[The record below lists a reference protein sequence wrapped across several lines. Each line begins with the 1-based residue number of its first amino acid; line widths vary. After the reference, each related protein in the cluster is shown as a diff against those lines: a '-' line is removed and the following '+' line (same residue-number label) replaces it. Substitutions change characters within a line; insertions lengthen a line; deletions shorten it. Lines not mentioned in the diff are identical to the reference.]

1 MNRMRWRLGFMA
13 ILLGLAMGLSPVV
26 QAAAPISKAAAK
38 KAGFERL
45 WELPV
50 GLGAHTGDSVAK
62 LWQLGN
68 NIIVLTRHGYM
79 VCIRAHV
86 GTIRWTIKIPG
97 TAGSISQPKPF
108 AKDQF
113 MLLVS
118 GHLLI
123 LDSRNGA
130 IIHNKSLHLA
140 PGTNPIMKDNTILI
154 GSLHDRMYALSANW
168 PPRQLWFQLDR
179 GDSFITDPVVVD
191 GSVVFGSRN
200 GIIFSRELS
209 DGTGGWKRPVGGHLL
224 ANPVVAHGVVY
235 FPCMDSNV
243 YAINA
248 ETGLSP
254 WIARLP
260 GELEFSPVVLKNH
273 LLVPTGGVGLF
284 SLSIKTGL
292 KQWGPIPHGFRIV
305 GRKGSEIFVAT
316 TDGNIVVA
324 NVVTGHVLKSLAY
337 DQASVFLRN
346 SKTSRIFLASVN
358 GEVEELKPLRRQ

>member
-1 MNRMRWRLGFMA
+1 MNRTRWRLGFMA
-13 ILLGLAMGLSPVV
+13 ILLGLAMGLPAVV

-62 LWQLGN
+62 LWHLGN
-68 NIIVLTRHGYM
+68 NLIVLTRHGYM
-79 VCIRAHV
+79 VSIRSQV

-108 AKDQF
+108 AKGQF

-118 GHLLI
+118 GHMLI
-123 LDSRNGA
+123 LDSRTGS

-140 PGTNPIMKDNTILI
+140 PGTSPIMKDNTVLI
-154 GSLHDRMYALSANW
+154 GSLHNRMYALSANW

-179 GDSFITDPVVVD
+179 GDSFVTDPAVVD

-200 GIIFSRELS
+200 GIIFSRNLS
-209 DGTGGWKRPVGGHLL
+209 DGTGGWKRHVGGHLL
-224 ANPVVAHGVVY
+224 ANPVAAHGVVY

-243 YAINA
+243 YAVDA
-248 ETGLSP
+248 QTGVSP

-260 GELEFSPVVLKNH
+260 GELEFSAVVLKNH

-284 SLSIKTGL
+284 SLSMKTGL
-292 KQWGPIPHGFRIV
+292 KQWGPIPHGFRVV

-316 TDGNIVVA
+316 TDGTIAVA
-324 NVVTGHVLKSLAY
+324 NVLTGHVLKTMPY
-337 DQASVFLRN
+337 NQATVFMRN
-346 SKTSRIFLASVN
+346 SKTSLIFLASVN
-358 GEVEELKPLRRQ
+358 GDVEELKPLRRQ

>member
-1 MNRMRWRLGFMA
+1 MNRTRWRLGFMA
-13 ILLGLAMGLSPVV
+13 ILLGLAMGLPAVV
-26 QAAAPISKAAAK
+26 QAAAPISRAVAK

-50 GLGAHTGDSVAK
+50 GIGARTGDSVAN

-68 NIIVLTRHGYM
+68 NLMVLTRHGYM
-79 VCIRAHV
+79 VCIRSGS
-86 GTIRWTIKIPG
+86 GTIRWTIKLPA
-97 TAGSISQPKPF
+97 TADSISQPKPF

-118 GHLLI
+118 GHMLI
-123 LDSRNGA
+123 IDSRNGS

-140 PGTNPIMKDNTILI
+140 PGTNPIMKSNTILI
-154 GSLHDRMYALSANW
+154 GSLHDRMYALSTNW
-168 PPRQLWFQLDR
+168 PPRQLWYQLDR
-179 GDSFITDPVVVD
+179 GDSFVTDPVLVD
-191 GSVVFGSRN
+191 DSVIFGSRS
-200 GIIFSRELS
+200 GIIFSRSLS
-209 DGTGGWKRPVGGHLL
+209 DGTGGWKRHVGGHLL
-224 ANPVVAHGVVY
+224 ANPAVAHGVVY

-248 ETGLSP
+248 ETGVSP
-254 WIARLP
+254 WITRLP

-284 SLSIKTGL
+284 SLSMKTGL
-292 KQWGPIPHGFRIV
+292 KQWGPIPNGFRIV
-305 GRKGSEIFVAT
+305 GRKGGEIFVAT
-316 TDGNIVVA
+316 TNGTIAVA
-324 NVVTGHVLKSLAY
+324 NVMTGHVLKTMPY

-346 SKTSRIFLASVN
+346 SKTSFIFLASVS